1 MTRSRLKAISAALFI
16 GLFKV
21 YRESIYRSRFN
32 SNCSRL
38 VDTCKYLRRGF
49 VTAGL
54 LLVITPFK
62 IAAQPQQATYY
73 RKAAQ
78 LYRDAANKSK
88 SQRNRSCY
96 LAHARYHDCLADQ
109 LGPGRGRQCA
119 NPTCQFEPEPD
130 GGGTT
135 GAAPAAIPTTGST
148 TPQNE
153 AGSIADQMNEMKRRR
168 DRERAIEEQER
179 EEADRIADLKPRDMT
194 PVDKTLSNALDG
206 KDAVEGLKVD
216 DARNRESFFGSGGGR
231 GADSLTQMNDL
242 TDKIEAQAEDDRN
255 YAASESG
262 AFDDRAG
269 GKPPGGADFYREGD
283 LANGSLY
290 TPFSPAEERGWGE
303 LKDWRPPEGADG
315 VPSSITFEKDGITVA
330 TYSNRFAIP
339 KVLTFNPDGTGVVE
353 YGPDAT
359 HPQGTTIYTHNGQ
372 VVEVRGPVD
381 DRVPT
386 TVTYGRDG
394 SVLKV
399 IHGPAANGAVGGLQ
413 NTANLDGGNGTGALN
428 QPPRENRPEARAR
441 PSPIAS
447 FIPPKQTKEA
457 EPEPAQDDPGLVD
470 RFRDWANKK
479 IEQGK
484 RVWDENVRKPVNI
497 VRQCLSDP
505 FECATG
511 LGEATKQ

>member
-1 MTRSRLKAISAALFI
+1 MTGSRLKAMSAALFI
-16 GLFKV
+16 GLFNV

-32 SNCSRL
+32 SNYSRL
-38 VDTCKYLRRGF
+38 VDTCKYLRRGLAA
-49 VTAGL
+49 AGL
-54 LLVITPFK
+54 LSLIIPFK

-73 RKAAQ
+73 RQAAQ

-96 LAHARYHDCLADQ
+96 LAHAQYHDCLADQ

-119 NPTCQFEPEPD
+119 SPTCQFEPEPD
-130 GGGTT
+130 GGGTRDA
-135 GAAPAAIPTTGST
+135 GPAAPPTAGGA
-148 TPQNE
+148 TPQND
-153 AGSIADQMNEMKRRR
+153 ASAIVDQMNEMKRRR
-168 DRERAIEEQER
+168 DRERAVEEQER
-179 EEADRIADLKPRDMT
+179 EEADRIANLKPRDMT
-194 PVDKTLSNALDG
+194 HADKTLSSVLDG
-206 KDAVEGLKVD
+206 KDAVEGLKAD
-216 DARNRESFFGSGGGR
+216 DARSRESLYGSGSGR
-231 GADSLTQMNDL
+231 GADSLAQMNGL
-242 TDKIEAQAEDDRN
+242 ADKIEAQAEDDRN
-255 YAASESG
+255 YAAYESG

-303 LKDWRPPEGADG
+303 LKDWRPPEGAYG
-315 VPSSITFEKDGITVA
+315 VPSSIAFEKDGITVA

-339 KVLTFNPDGTGVVE
+339 KALTFNPDGTGVVE
-353 YGPDAT
+353 YGTDAT
-359 HPQGTTIYTHNGQ
+359 HPQGTTIYTRNGQ

-394 SVLKV
+394 SVLKF
-399 IHGPAANGAVGGLQ
+399 IHGPAANGAGGGSQ
-413 NTANLDGGNGTGALN
+413 NTASLDGGNGTGALN
-428 QPPRENRPEARAR
+428 QPPRENRPEARAS
-441 PSPIAS
+441 PSPTAS

-457 EPEPAQDDPGLVD
+457 EPEPPQDDPGLVD
-470 RFRDWANKK
+470 RFRDWVNKK

-484 RVWDENVRKPVNI
+484 RVWDENVRKPVAT